1 MSHFVVMV
9 VTPNGTDAELEKAM
23 LPFHEFG
30 CTGLDN
36 EYVQN
41 IDQLPEARELYRTET
56 TRRYK
61 DASGKLHDPYSD
73 EFYREP
79 TPEESKAVS
88 MGGAGH
94 CNGVSYTSKDWGDG
108 RGYRAKVHFMPAGW
122 QKIEVPQHEVR
133 TFAEFVKYYYGRA
146 AIEGD
151 AAPDLKDKDK
161 HKYGWCRV
169 VNGEVTE
176 LIARDNPNHKWDWYT
191 EGGRWS
197 DYFIPKNKNAT
208 TTKGRKRDIDFAAK
222 RAKGE
227 AEAAAEWD
235 IVDKAVSAHMAGY
248 KSWDATRKAHGENYD
263 AARKEYSEQPAVKAF
278 HVSKERWL
286 ESLDDYL
293 IPRAEYIKREG
304 LRCITP
310 FAFLRDGKW
319 AEKGRMGW
327 WACVSDEKENW
338 GAQFADLLG
347 AVPDD
352 HFLTIVDCHT

>member
-56 TRRYK
+56 TR
-61 DASGKLHDPYSD
+61 
-73 EFYREP
+73 
-79 TPEESKAVS
+79 
-88 MGGAGH
+88 
-94 CNGVSYTSKDWGDG
+94 
-108 RGYRAKVHFMPAGW
+108 
-122 QKIEVPQHEVR
+122 
-133 TFAEFVKYYYGRA
+133 TFAEFVEYYYGRA

-151 AAPDLKDKDK
+151 AAPDLKDK

-176 LIARDNPNHKWDWYT
+176 LINRDNPNHKWDWYT

-235 IVDKAVSAHMAGY
+235 IVDKAVSAHMTGY
-248 KSWDATRKAHGENYD
+248 KSWDATREAHGENYD

-278 HVSKERWL
+278 HASKERWL

-293 IPRAEYIKREG
+293 MPRAEYVKRKG
-304 LRCITP
+304 LKCITP

-319 AEKGRMGW
+319 AEKGHMGW

-338 GAQFADLLG
+338 GTQFADLLG